1 MLHRPRLLLGV
12 ALALGSRL
20 AGKQIQREAQPKPE
34 TQKAPKQS
42 ALQRWTR
49 HLNQYLTER
58 RRWLIRWAP
67 NGGGLRERL
76 RRQRQIAAGTLNAS
90 NGLLPFNKN

>member
-1 MLHRPRLLLGV
+1 MYHRPRLLLGV

-20 AGKQIQREAQPKPE
+20 AGSQVKREPQPEPGREAHKAHKP
-34 TQKAPKQS
+34 S
-42 ALQRWTR
+42 RLQRWQQ
-49 HLNQYLTER
+49 HLTER

>member
-1 MLHRPRLLLGV
+1 MFNRRPRLLLGV
-12 ALALGSRL
+12 ALALSSRL
-20 AGKQIQREAQPKPE
+20 AGSQVKREPQPEPKPE
-34 TQKAPKQS
+34 TQKAHKPSRQ
-42 ALQRWTR
+42 QRWGGF
-49 HLNQYLTER
+49 LTER

-90 NGLLPFNKN
+90 NGLLRFNKN